1 MPVRASPGATD
12 LSGQWSTPT
21 VCSVVPQGRYPL
33 YILSRLLAGDSEAMS
48 SVPELILLLVKVVQV
63 LGARG
68 WWQWSY
74 AEDEA
79 RFMSHCT
86 RRAKTKRR
94 KAWIIGGWLD
104 KRGGSVW
111 GKYIRR
117 CD

>member
-1 MPVRASPGATD
+1 
-12 LSGQWSTPT
+12 
-21 VCSVVPQGRYPL
+21 
-33 YILSRLLAGDSEAMS
+33 MS

-104 KRGGSVW
+104 MDKRGGSV
-111 GKYIRR
+111 GAATEVKIRYKHAGDFVKIR
-117 CD
+117 GMRSQNPAK